1 MVNKKWHLA
10 VFFVRVNST
19 PVYGIVLCCPVFER
33 TAEKSVYIFHC
44 PSPCAAVCFNNCLVL
59 FKYRPV

>member
-19 PVYGIVLCCPVFER
+19 PVYGIVPCCPVFER
-33 TAEKSVYIFHC
+33 TAEKVSIF
-44 PSPCAAVCFNNCLVL
+44 FTVL
-59 FKYRPV
+59 FHVQLSVLIIA